1 MTRRS
6 TIWRVLVV
14 LFIIANLFGAGYAA
28 IRGEAMHCAIHA
40 GLLLLTALVI
50 WVRSSRSVARP

>member
-1 MTRRS
+1 MTRS

-14 LFIIANLFGAGYAA
+14 LFILVNLFGAGYAA
-28 IRGEAMHCAIHA
+28 IFGEGMHFAIHA

-50 WVRSSRSVARP
+50 WIRSSRRVERY